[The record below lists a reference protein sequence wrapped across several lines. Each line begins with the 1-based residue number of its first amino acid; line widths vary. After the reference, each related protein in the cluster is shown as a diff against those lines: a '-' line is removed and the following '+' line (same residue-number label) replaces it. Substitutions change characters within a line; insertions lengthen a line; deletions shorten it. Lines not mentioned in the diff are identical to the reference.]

1 MSETPVMIDLMT
13 TDDFWICR
21 TCGVERSD
29 RPELCP
35 ICADERQYVVE
46 SGQTW
51 TTLAELA
58 ADGCHV
64 RVDELEPGL
73 HALRGDPGVGIGQES
88 KVVVTPHGNL
98 LWDPLGYLDDEA
110 VEAVR
115 SLGGVVAIAASHPH
129 MFGVQVEWSRRL
141 GGVPVLVA
149 EADASWVGRP
159 DDVVETWS
167 GTREIVPGLTLHQ
180 VGGHFPGSGVVHWAG
195 TEDGKG
201 ALLSGDTVFVNA
213 DRKSVTFM
221 RSYPNHLPLSAA
233 VVERIAARLEPL
245 AFDRIYHNFHGRI
258 AADGHDVLRRSADRY
273 AAWVRGDHDDLT

>member
-1 MSETPVMIDLMT
+1 MT

-21 TCGVERSD
+21 TCGVERAD

-58 ADGCHV
+58 ADGCRV

-73 HALRGDPGVGIGQES
+73 HALRGDPGVGIEQES

-110 VEAVR
+110 VAAVR
-115 SLGGVVAIAASHPH
+115 GLGEVVAIASSHPH

-159 DDVVETWS
+159 DDAIETWS
-167 GTREIVPGLTLHQ
+167 GSREVVPGLTLHQ

-195 TEDGKG
+195 TADGKG

-233 VVERIAARLEPL
+233 VVERIASRLEPL
-245 AFDRIYHNFHGRI
+245 GFDRIYHNFHGRI
-258 AADGHDVLRRSADRY
+258 AADGHGVLRRSADRY